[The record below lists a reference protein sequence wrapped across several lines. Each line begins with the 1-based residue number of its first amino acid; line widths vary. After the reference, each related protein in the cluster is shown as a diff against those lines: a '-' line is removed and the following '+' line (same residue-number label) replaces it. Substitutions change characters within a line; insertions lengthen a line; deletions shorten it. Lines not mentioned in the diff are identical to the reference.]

1 MPIIHT
7 YVELTTLMKS
17 LDDYLSFSAF
27 VIVLSSL
34 AGLFYVNFG
43 IHFNRVGDVLHF
55 IVAEIW
61 FSILV
66 CMIILSA
73 SAANRASLTAKEAI
87 YSLPGRIPRYYYE
100 LEMIIR
106 SECIQDVSL
115 TLWKIYK
122 IDRSLILSALGT
134 LITYGMLLVTIG
146 NTIKSKPQQAQ

>member
-1 MPIIHT
+1 MPIIHA
-7 YVELTTLMKS
+7 YVDLTSLMIS

-34 AGLFYVNFG
+34 SGLFYVNFG
-43 IHFNRVGDVLHF
+43 IHFLCVGDVLHF
-55 IVAEIW
+55 LAAEIW

-73 SAANRASLTAKEAI
+73 SAANRASLAAKEAI

-100 LEMIIR
+100 LEVIIR
-106 SECIQDVSL
+106 SECMRDVSL
-115 TLWKIYK
+115 TLWKIYE

-134 LITYGMLLVTIG
+134 LITYGMLLVTMG
-146 NTIKSKPQQAQ
+146 STIKSKPQEAQ